1 MGEDRRRARPRSDWS
16 ENARARQNQYKK
28 RERATIAADLP
39 RETADRFREYCAASG
54 RSVSAVIADYVRS
67 VVGDDST
74 GERTEG
80 PTATASAADGQRP
93 GTGRDDDQER
103 QRTET
108 SDRHDAL

>member
-1 MGEDRRRARPRSDWS
+1 MGEDSRRARPRADWS
-16 ENARARQNQYKK
+16 EDARARQNQYKK

-39 RETADRFREYCAASG
+39 RETADRFRQYCAASG

-80 PTATASAADGQRP
+80 PTASAADWQRP
-93 GTGRDDDQER
+93 GTDRDDDQER
-103 QRTET
+103 PRTET
-108 SDRHDAL
+108 SDSQDAL

>member
-1 MGEDRRRARPRSDWS
+1 MSEDRRRARPRADWTDD
-16 ENARARQNQYKK
+16 AKRRQNDYKK

-39 RETADRFREYCAASG
+39 RETADRFKQYCAASG
-54 RSVSAVIADYVRS
+54 RSVSAVIAEYVRS
-67 VVGDDST
+67 VVGDDAT

-80 PTATASAADGQRP
+80 PTATASAADGQSP

-103 QRTET
+103 PRTET

>member
-1 MGEDRRRARPRSDWS
+1 MSEDRRRARPRSDWS
-16 ENARARQNQYKK
+16 EDARERQRSYQR

-39 RETADRFREYCAASG
+39 RETADRFRQYCAASG

-67 VVGDDST
+67 VVGDDAT

-93 GTGRDDDQER
+93 GADREDDQER
-103 QRTET
+103 PRTET
-108 SDRHDAL
+108 SDDRDTL